1 MEITGSIIEV
11 LEEQSGQSAKGGW
24 RKQQYIL
31 ETKDQYPKKIC
42 FMVWGDKI
50 DDFAINKGQ
59 DLEVSIDIES
69 REFNGRWYTDVKAW
83 KVTQAGGASAQSAA
97 APKDSAPM
105 PDEEP
110 LGTSEDEFDAL
121 PF

>member
-1 MEITGSIIEV
+1 MEIKGRIVEL

-31 ETKDQYPKKIC
+31 ETQGQYPKKVC
-42 FMVWGDKI
+42 FMAWGDKI
-50 DDFAINKGQ
+50 DDFQIKEN
-59 DLEVSIDIES
+59 DEVEVSIDIES

-83 KVTQAGGASAQSAA
+83 KVVKTSNGGGE
-97 APKDSAPM
+97 SAP
-105 PDEEP
+105 PPEEP
-110 LGTSEDEFDAL
+110 PPFGAEDETLEDL

>member
-1 MEITGSIIEV
+1 MEIKGKIIEI
-11 LEEQSGQSAKGGW
+11 LEEQSGQTAKGGW

-31 ETKDQYPKKIC
+31 ETEGQYPKKVC
-42 FMVWGDKI
+42 FMVWGDKV
-50 DDFAINKGQ
+50 DDFKIQQGD

-83 KVTQAGGASAQSAA
+83 KVEKLGGSQAQGDT
-97 APKDSAPM
+97 PP
-105 PDEEP
+105 PPEEP
-110 LGTSEDEFDAL
+110 PAFLDEDEGLNDL

>member
-1 MEITGSIIEV
+1 MEITGKIVEI

-31 ETKDQYPKKIC
+31 ETEGQYPKKVC
-42 FMVWGDKI
+42 FMAWGDKI
-50 DDFAINKGQ
+50 DDFQIKNNDQ
-59 DLEVSIDIES
+59 VEVSIDIES

-83 KVTQAGGASAQSAA
+83 KVAKSGAPAA
-97 APKDSAPM
+97 DGAPP
-105 PDEEP
+105 PNEP
-110 LGTSEDEFDAL
+110 PAFAAEDDGIEDL